1 MMQQPKIHIRDL
13 SMGFPGPTGGAATDV
28 LDHIDLEVAAGEFVC
43 IVGQSGCGKS
53 TLLNI
58 IGGFLKPTSGQ
69 TLIDGAPVTGPDMR
83 RIFIF
88 QESALFPW
96 LTVKE
101 NVGFGLTQKPKAE
114 QIEIVAH
121 YIEMV
126 GLTGFEHSYPHE
138 LSGGMKQRVELA
150 RALAA
155 NPDVLYMD
163 EPFGALDFLTRLR
176 MRSELIRIRQ
186 RERKTVL
193 FVTHDVEESVQLAD
207 RVVVMSRRPATVRR
221 IINIDL
227 PRPRDLDSPQYL
239 DLRDEIFATLGLD
252 HPGSAT
258 HTAADNN
265 GHAAADL
272 TTAVDDQM
280 NLMET
285 VAEKMPVR

>member
-1 MMQQPKIHIRDL
+1 
-13 SMGFPGPTGGAATDV
+13 
-28 LDHIDLEVAAGEFVC
+28 
-43 IVGQSGCGKS
+43 
-53 TLLNI
+53 
-58 IGGFLKPTSGQ
+58 
-69 TLIDGAPVTGPDMR
+69 
-83 RIFIF
+83 
-88 QESALFPW
+88 
-96 LTVKE
+96 
-101 NVGFGLTQKPKAE
+101 
-114 QIEIVAH
+114 
-121 YIEMV
+121 
-126 GLTGFEHSYPHE
+126 
-138 LSGGMKQRVELA
+138 
-150 RALAA
+150 
-155 NPDVLYMD
+155 
-163 EPFGALDFLTRLR
+163 

-258 HTAADNN
+258 HPAADNN